1 MACGSTMRRMHS
13 PTCIS
18 LAGFPLIERL
28 RIKSLD
34 SGGQGHE
41 QFKFHSY
48 PRLNRLT
55 CNIKTI

>member
-1 MACGSTMRRMHS
+1 MRRKHS